1 MRTLLLASLAVA
13 TTSLAQP
20 APFPTARLDAGRV
33 FLDRAGAPGTVPVE
47 VGCVPMSAVV
57 DQQLHVACADGRVR
71 SFELTSPPT
80 LSNEVRV
87 EGELRG
93 VFLLGQQAWVEVAR
107 YEAKPLRQAAVTPGP
122 LNALPPPLLGGAM
135 TAPPVVG
142 AQPAPVAA
150 PVMAA
155 PGTPVASDDTVI
167 GPARQSGVVVAA
179 ALRAMVPIGTL
190 GVGGVLDA
198 SLTWHAEVPFALRAR
213 ISPLGGVIASSNS
226 PLSGSAGGGLA
237 AGSLDALYDGRFFAA
252 GLGVGFG
259 TFNQLTFNNFGGS
272 SSVASAGFLVSQLLR
287 IGALDGLNFTAQT
300 QLVTTQLSGFA
311 FYGGEALVQ
320 IPIRRDWQLQFRGGG
335 SMAPFAFG
343 DFGMRIG
350 LGTEEKPRLFLT
362 PTVGIAYVNY
372 FVGPSVGFGFDYRL

>member
-33 FLDRAGAPGTVPVE
+33 FLDAAGVVGTVPVE

-107 YEAKPLRQAAVTPGP
+107 SEAKPLRQAAVASGP
-122 LNALPPPLLGGAM
+122 LGTLPPPPPGSAM
-135 TAPPVVG
+135 TAPPVLG
-142 AQPAPVAA
+142 AQPAPVT
-150 PVMAA
+150 A
-155 PGTPVASDDTVI
+155 PGTPGASDDTVI
-167 GPARQSGVVVAA
+167 GPVRLGGVVVVAA

-190 GVGGVLDA
+190 GVGGLIDA

-213 ISPLGGVIASSNS
+213 LFPLGGVTTSSSS
-226 PLSGSAGGGLA
+226 PLSGSASGGLA
-237 AGSLDALYDGRFFAA
+237 AGSIDALYDGRFFAA

-259 TFNQLTFNNFGGS
+259 TFSQLTFNNFGGS

-300 QLVTTQLSGFA
+300 QLVAMEFSGFA

-320 IPIRRDWQLQFRGGG
+320 IPIRRDWQLQIRGGG

-350 LGTEEKPRLFLT
+350 LGAEDKPRLYLT